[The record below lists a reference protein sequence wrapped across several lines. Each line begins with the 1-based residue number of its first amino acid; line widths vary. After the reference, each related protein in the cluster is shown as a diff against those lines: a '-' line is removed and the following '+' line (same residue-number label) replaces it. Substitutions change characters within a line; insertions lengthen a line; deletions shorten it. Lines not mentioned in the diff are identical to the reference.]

1 MQLEYYE
8 QAYTLDPLTIM
19 LMEEDEDGLDPEA
32 DILESQRR
40 AGLHRTAPKRS
51 DYEPSVTRSRF
62 E

>member
-19 LMEEDEDGLDPEA
+19 LMEEDELGLDPEA
-32 DILESQRR
+32 DILESTRR
-40 AGLHRTAPKRS
+40 AGLHRTAPKQS
-51 DYEPSVTRSRF
+51 NYEPSVTRSRF